1 MNICQRVVAEINLDN
16 LAHNV
21 RNIKKKAG
29 ASRLMAVVKADAYG
43 HGAYETAVCC
53 LENGAD
59 CLAVANIDEAL
70 GLRHM
75 GIKAP
80 ILILG
85 DTLPER
91 FRDVAEND
99 ITQTI
104 YSRERAEALSEESL
118 RLGRIS
124 RVHIKTD
131 TGMGR
136 IGFFADETSVDEITG
151 ISRLKG
157 ISLEGIFTHFATAD
171 AADKNYTLLQAERFE
186 YMCGA
191 LEKRGLKLMRHCSNS
206 AAILDMLPRLGFD
219 MVRAG
224 IILYG
229 CYPSDE
235 VSRSIDIRPVMS
247 VKSYISHIKTVL
259 PGDSI
264 SYGRTF
270 VAKSPMTIATIPV
283 GYADGY
289 MRSLSNKGRII
300 VNGSYAPIVGRI
312 CMDQFMADLS
322 HIPDA
327 KVGDEAVLMGEQG
340 YLSVDA
346 DEIAS
351 LAGTI
356 SYEILCAVSKRVP
369 RVYIKNN

>member
-1 MNICQRVVAEINLDN
+1 
-16 LAHNV
+16 
-21 RNIKKKAG
+21 
-29 ASRLMAVVKADAYG
+29 MAVVKADAYG
-43 HGAYETAVCC
+43 HGAFETAVCC

-70 GLRHM
+70 SLRHK
-75 GIKAP
+75 GIRVP

-136 IGFFADETSVDEITG
+136 IGFFADEASVDEITE

-247 VKSYISHIKTVL
+247 VRSYISHIKTVL

-327 KVGDEAVLMGEQG
+327 KVGDEAVLMGKQG
-340 YLSVDA
+340 ALSVDA

-356 SYEILCAVSKRVP
+356 SYEILCDVSKRVP